1 MEPITE
7 LLGKINRLY
16 INRQSPNG
24 VYLSPLGEPDVQV
37 LLPRNQV
44 PAEADTGDVL
54 EAFIYKDS
62 EDRPVATLIVPPL
75 TLGTTARLKV
85 KEVTD
90 IGAFLDWGLAKD
102 LLLPF
107 KEQTSRV
114 HEGEEVLVALYLD
127 KSSRLCGTM
136 HVYDYLEADSPYHE
150 EDHVTGFVYELTDSY
165 GVFVAVDDKYS
176 ALIPHNELIRDFAVG
191 EKIEARIKQ
200 VRDDGKLTLSMKEK
214 VPLQMGIDAEQ
225 ILRRLEEAGGS
236 LPFHDKT
243 SPEIIKR
250 EFEMSKN
257 SFKRAIGRLMKEGVI
272 DIHSDGIE
280 LKK

>member
-90 IGAFLDWGLAKD
+90 IGAFLD
-102 LLLPF
+102 
-107 KEQTSRV
+107 
-114 HEGEEVLVALYLD
+114 
-127 KSSRLCGTM
+127 
-136 HVYDYLEADSPYHE
+136 
-150 EDHVTGFVYELTDSY
+150 
-165 GVFVAVDDKYS
+165 
-176 ALIPHNELIRDFAVG
+176 
-191 EKIEARIKQ
+191 
-200 VRDDGKLTLSMKEK
+200 
-214 VPLQMGIDAEQ
+214 
-225 ILRRLEEAGGS
+225 
-236 LPFHDKT
+236 
-243 SPEIIKR
+243 
-250 EFEMSKN
+250 
-257 SFKRAIGRLMKEGVI
+257 
-272 DIHSDGIE
+272 
-280 LKK
+280 